1 MAQRV
6 TIGLQVIPQHGDYEP
21 MKEAWVEADELGVD
35 RIYNWDHFYPLSGDP
50 NGKHFESLT
59 IQAAMAA
66 LTKRAEISSLVIC
79 NSYRNPNLLADMAR
93 TIDHISGGRFMLG
106 IGSGWFEKD
115 YDEYGYE
122 FGTAGSRLRDLDR
135 DLPIIKARWEK
146 LNPPPLR
153 RIPILI
159 GGGGEKVTLRI
170 VAEHAD
176 VWHTFGDP
184 ETLAHKSQVLDDWC
198 AKVGRDPGEI
208 QRSTHDRPHDRRA
221 ERPERRCSS
230 SASPTSSSA
239 SRGPT
244 GTSSRSGRRWPGGTR
259 WASTLEHR
267 RSPDRVLEGV
277 RRRVPI
283 RKEERP
289 RRSTS
294 RTKGSCELRNLVRI
308 CIRSVRARAGA
319 ARGGAGVFA
328 YPSSQTIPAS
338 GPPAAGRL
346 RP

>member
-1 MAQRV
+1 MPV

-21 MKEAWVEADELGVD
+21 MKRAWLEADDLGVD

-50 NGKHFESLT
+50 EGKHFESLT

-135 DLPIIKARWEK
+135 DLPIMKARWEK
-146 LNPPPLR
+146 LNPSPLR

-176 VWHTFGDP
+176 VWHSSGDV
-184 ETLAHKSQVLDDWC
+184 EKMRRKVEILRGHC
-198 AKVGRDPGEI
+198 ADVGRDLGEI
-208 QRSTHDRPHDRRA
+208 ELSTFV
-221 ERPERRCSS
+221 
-230 SASPTSSSA
+230 SAGSLEHLDEFRGLGFTHMIATSS
-239 SRGPT
+239 GP
-244 GTSSRSGRRWPGGTR
+244 
-259 WASTLEHR
+259 E
-267 RSPDRVLEGV
+267 
-277 RRRVPI
+277 
-283 RKEERP
+283 
-289 RRSTS
+289 
-294 RTKGSCELRNLVRI
+294 
-308 CIRSVRARAGA
+308 
-319 ARGGAGVFA
+319 
-328 YPSSQTIPAS
+328 
-338 GPPAAGRL
+338 
-346 RP
+346 